1 MVIDGKFV
9 LLPIQD
15 LRVITAKRIV
25 SDDLA
30 RERALKVGLLE
41 GNIRDLKAQIKI
53 KDEELIVA
61 RELLSDC
68 DEAYWN
74 VMDMNTKLSKKNR
87 RNKKLYFAGGVVV
100 GVGVIYAGAYAY
112 QRFK

>member
-9 LLPIQD
+9 LLPIND

-25 SDDLA
+25 ADDLA

-53 KDEELIVA
+53 KDEEIALGA
-61 RELLSDC
+61 KLLSDC
-68 DEAYWN
+68 DDAYWK
-74 VMDMNTKLSKKNR
+74 VMGANTTLSKKNK

-100 GVGVIYAGAYAY
+100 GVGVVYAGAYVY
-112 QRFK
+112 QMY